1 MRFTGLPLAA
11 LGAAAL
17 AVPAPAAIKALT
29 LSELMSIN
37 TEAAHVRILDKA
49 SFASD
54 WPLAGVVWTRLGVQ
68 GVSLRTGEP
77 VATEVVFLGSH
88 DPRDGYGTS
97 EMPTLQDTR
106 VGGEAVVFW
115 FRDEAMP
122 GQLNVVSD
130 HSAVYR
136 IERGF
141 GEPVLVGKGQGLAF
155 PGNVKLADAAAK
167 VRATH
172 FELASQAGQ
181 GK

>member
-1 MRFTGLPLAA
+1 MKFARIAA
-11 LGAAAL
+11 AAFGAAAL
-17 AVPAPAAIKALT
+17 AVPAPAAVKALT
-29 LSELMSIN
+29 LAELMTIN
-37 TEAAHVRILDKA
+37 TEAAQVRILGKS

-54 WPLAGVVWTRLGVQ
+54 YPLAGVTWTRMAVE

-77 VATEVVFLGSH
+77 VAQDVVFLGSH
-88 DPRDGYGTS
+88 DPADGYASS

-106 VGGEAVVFW
+106 VGGEAIVFW

-122 GQLNVVSD
+122 AKLDVVSD

-136 IERGF
+136 IEKGF
-141 GEPVLVGKGQGLAF
+141 GEPVVVGKGKGLAF
-155 PGNVKLADAAAK
+155 PENLKLVDAAAS

-172 FELASQAGQ
+172 LELAAKAGA